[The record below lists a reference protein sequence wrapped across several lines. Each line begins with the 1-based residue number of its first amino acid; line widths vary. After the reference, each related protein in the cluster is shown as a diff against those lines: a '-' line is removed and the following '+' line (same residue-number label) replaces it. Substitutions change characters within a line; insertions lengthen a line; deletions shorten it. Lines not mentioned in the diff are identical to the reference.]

1 MKKIKILTII
11 LAVVLIIMVGFF
23 GVYTQVQNRME
34 NQLKDYS
41 YAMDLKGTRNIILS
55 VNEDSKTL
63 IKDAEGKEVEDADNL
78 TDEEIAEKGYV
89 KEEVPYNK
97 EEVKTQDNYK
107 KSKEII
113 ENRLKQI
120 GVDNYILR
128 FNETS
133 GTVALEVTENEQVSD
148 ISNIITTTGEFEIKD
163 SETDEEL
170 LNNDKIK
177 SATVTSDQ
185 TEEGMT
191 IYLQLELNEE
201 GSKKIEEI
209 KSSIA
214 SQNSNDKEKEDESNN
229 TEDETKTETENET
242 TNSSS
247 EEETQEGEEEEANE
261 SEEDSEEST
270 EKTGK
275 VTFDSQEIGEISFL
289 EQNNP
294 QKIRIAIG
302 SQSTNTTTINQNA
315 NEASYIAF
323 MINTKNLPIV
333 YEVTGNQYILSDI
346 TNNELQI
353 AMYIALGIIALGIVI
368 LIFKYKLSG
377 LLVAI
382 SYIGFIA
389 SFGLVIRYTNVIL
402 SIEGF
407 LAIGIVLILSYL
419 LIMNL
424 LKKSYKM
431 ETYKEFLIKIL
442 PIIVLSIVFCFVN
455 WVPMSSF
462 GMILFWGI
470 ILLAIYN
477 MLITS
482 NLIKIKEGKDK

>member
-1 MKKIKILTII
+1 MYALEQSKKGMGFKMKKIKILTII

-209 KSSIA
+209 
-214 SQNSNDKEKEDESNN
+214 
-229 TEDETKTETENET
+229 
-242 TNSSS
+242 
-247 EEETQEGEEEEANE
+247 
-261 SEEDSEEST
+261 
-270 EKTGK
+270 
-275 VTFDSQEIGEISFL
+275 
-289 EQNNP
+289 
-294 QKIRIAIG
+294 
-302 SQSTNTTTINQNA
+302 
-315 NEASYIAF
+315 
-323 MINTKNLPIV
+323 M
-333 YEVTGNQYILSDI
+333 
-346 TNNELQI
+346 
-353 AMYIALGIIALGIVI
+353 
-368 LIFKYKLSG
+368 
-377 LLVAI
+377 
-382 SYIGFIA
+382 
-389 SFGLVIRYTNVIL
+389 
-402 SIEGF
+402 
-407 LAIGIVLILSYL
+407 
-419 LIMNL
+419 
-424 LKKSYKM
+424 
-431 ETYKEFLIKIL
+431 
-442 PIIVLSIVFCFVN
+442 C
-455 WVPMSSF
+455 
-462 GMILFWGI
+462 
-470 ILLAIYN
+470 
-477 MLITS
+477 
-482 NLIKIKEGKDK
+482 